1 METLGTQGYSQVIQK
16 FIEATST
23 ISFEALH
30 QDFLKFIPEK
40 PSRVLDVGA
49 GIGRDAFELWKMGH
63 QITAVEPLEE
73 FREVGQQL
81 YSSAPIEWIADAF
94 PYLSSLD
101 LSTLGNHTSYDF
113 ILASGVWHHLNA
125 DEQVNSLHRVSELLA
140 THGIFALSLRNGP
153 AGAGTHVF
161 ATNVQQTIRQAKQC
175 GLHPVLKLEN
185 QPSLMK
191 NKKDVY
197 WARLAFQKS

>member
-1 METLGTQGYSQVIQK
+1 METLGTQGYGHVTQK

-30 QDFLKFIPEK
+30 QDFLKFIPDK
-40 PSRVLDVGA
+40 PARVLDVGA

-63 QITAVEPLEE
+63 QVTAVEPLEE
-73 FREVGQQL
+73 FREAGQQL
-81 YSSAPIEWIADAF
+81 YSSAPIEWIADAL
-94 PYLSSLD
+94 PYLSTLD
-101 LSTLGNHTSYDF
+101 LNALGNRTSYDF
-113 ILASGVWHHLNA
+113 ILASGVWHHLDA
-125 DEQVNSLHRVSELLA
+125 AEQIKALQRVSELMKPQ
-140 THGIFALSLRNGP
+140 GVFALSLRNGP

-161 ATNVQQTIRQAKQC
+161 ATNVQQTIQNAKLC
-175 GLHPVLKLEN
+175 GLHPILRLEN

-191 NKKDVY
+191 NKKDVH